1 MRRVVFILA
10 GLILASAYVWGQE
23 RTYRVRRGD
32 TWETISEKHYGTKQ
46 EWRRIADAN
55 GMGDRDPRKLRAGT
69 MLVIPPLGREAPPPT
84 TGTPAPVV
92 RPPAVSPPPERPPPA
107 GPGEVGTPE
116 PRPAVERAE
125 EESIRRTVREVPEE
139 GLGPPGVSL
148 FHLLVGV
155 VVILV
160 LFVIQARCLGGAARS
175 LGIEGA
181 GRGRCAA
188 AAAILDVFI
197 FFGALFAGLIVS
209 AINVSTEGPLAAVVA
224 GVVLVVFLW
233 AAFWIA
239 ARILRLG
246 FGRTVFL
253 VVVASVFFAVI
264 GMLCWGALRAIA
276 AIIGRVFQS

>member
-1 MRRVVFILA
+1 MRRVVFILTA
-10 GLILASAYVWGQE
+10 LVFASTCVWGQE
-23 RTYRVRRGD
+23 RTYRVRQGD
-32 TWETISEKHYGTKQ
+32 TWETISEKHYGTKH

-55 GMGDRDPRKLRAGT
+55 GMADRDPRKLRAGT
-69 MLVIPPLGREAPPPT
+69 VLVIPPLGREAPTTT

-107 GPGEVGTPE
+107 GPGEIETPE
-116 PRPAVERAE
+116 PRPAVEQAVQ
-125 EESIRRTVREVPEE
+125 ESIRRTVREVPEE
-139 GLGPPGVSL
+139 GLRPPGVNL

-188 AAAILDVFI
+188 AAAILDAFV

-209 AINVSTEGPLAAVVA
+209 AINVSTEGPLAAVIA
-224 GVVLVVFLW
+224 GVVLVIFLW

-239 ARILRLG
+239 ARVLRLG

-264 GMLCWGALRAIA
+264 GMLCWGALRAVA

>member
-1 MRRVVFILA
+1 MRIHGLISA
-10 GLILASAYVWGQE
+10 ILILASACAWAQE
-23 RTYRVRRGD
+23 RTYRVRQGD

-55 GMGDRDPRKLRAGT
+55 GMANRDPRKLRAGT
-69 MLVIPPLGREAPPPT
+69 VLVIPPLAREAPPPT
-84 TGTPAPVV
+84 TETPAPVV
-92 RPPAVSPPPERPPPA
+92 RPPAPSPPIERPAPEARDEVESQPPPSPA
-107 GPGEVGTPE
+107 ERVVEE
-116 PRPAVERAE
+116 P
-125 EESIRRTVREVPEE
+125 IRRTVRELPEE
-139 GLGPPGVSL
+139 GLGPPGVNL
-148 FHLLVGV
+148 FHLLLGA
-155 VVILV
+155 VVILI

-209 AINVSTEGPLAAVVA
+209 AINVSTEGPLAAVIA

-239 ARILRLG
+239 ARVLRLG

-264 GMLCWGALRAIA
+264 GMLCWGALRAVA